1 MKKMISLSV
10 LMTVLFL
17 TSSVFAQSLD
27 PGVWEAK
34 SSFKLNGV
42 PLPGGE
48 DQECVTAADAKD
60 AKITI
65 GKELKKRGCEI
76 TKWDVK
82 GKNLTASLKCEN
94 DDMDATGTIKGTF
107 TAKSYSLSGEAQ
119 GTYQKLLPA
128 EATLKLDGRWLKKCP

>member
-1 MKKMISLSV
+1 MQKSQILLSV
-10 LMTVLFL
+10 SFLFL
-17 TSSVFAQSLD
+17 SMNLAAQSIA

-65 GKELKKRGCEI
+65 TKELKKRGCVV
-76 TKWDVK
+76 TKWDIK
-82 GKNLTASLKCEN
+82 GKNLDAALKCEN
-94 DDMDATGTIKGTF
+94 DDMNAIGRIKGTF
-107 TAKSYSLSGEAQ
+107 SDKSYKLSGDAE
-119 GTYQKLLPA
+119 GTYKNVLPA
-128 EATLKLDGRWLKKCP
+128 EATLALEGRWLKKCE